1 MKMKQ
6 KASGQFLILI
16 LGAIVTLFMMEIAKA
31 QTYPSQ
37 GQILQINMPQK
48 SLTKR
53 LLENTSLNYYHQFLG
68 PTVAGRG
75 GESYNVFQEGRT
87 PYQSFHA
94 FNLRHQLNS
103 NWAIGTTLAA
113 VNAYGETVTAQQSGI
128 RNKMLRD
135 EFFNARVYL
144 QTPNLSTRLGTLF
157 TTLAYEAPTSNTAKE
172 RAMVSGAVLTQSF
185 AFALPS
191 VNWTAGLNWQ
201 YYRIYYNNNNIYVP
215 ANAYFPGSTPEV
227 QRLQTTIFS
236 GGPYLG
242 YRFNDK
248 WAVNSSVTF
257 DWDQR
262 GTQAHKN
269 KWNNNLPN
277 RSRLGVSYYPTKY
290 KFISNVGLFT
300 QALVKYT
307 TNTQAVGAELA
318 LKF

>member
-1 MKMKQ
+1 MKLKQ
-6 KASGQFLILI
+6 RVSGQFLILI
-16 LGAIVTLFMMEIAKA
+16 LSGIVTLFMIQIARA
-31 QTYPSQ
+31 QNYPNQS
-37 GQILQINMPQK
+37 QILQINMPQK
-48 SLTKR
+48 TLTRR
-53 LLENTSLNYYHQFLG
+53 LIENTSLNYYHQFLG

-94 FNLRHQLNS
+94 FNLRHQINS
-103 NWAIGTTLAA
+103 HWAIGSTLAA

-135 EFFNARVYL
+135 EFFNARVYV
-144 QTPNLSTRLGTLF
+144 QTPNLSTPIGTLF
-157 TTLAYEAPTSNTAKE
+157 TTIAYEAPTSNTAKE
-172 RAMVSGAVLTQSF
+172 RAMVAGGVLTQSF
-185 AFALPS
+185 ALALPT
-191 VNWTAGLNWQ
+191 VKWTAGINWQ
-201 YYRIYYNNNNIYVP
+201 YYRLFYTNNNVYVP
-215 ANAYFPGSTPEV
+215 ANAYFPGSIPEV

-248 WAVNSSVTF
+248 WGVNSSVTF

-269 KWNNNLPN
+269 KWNNNLPD

-290 KFISNVGLFT
+290 KFISNVGFFT

-307 TNTQAVGAELA
+307 TDTQAVGAELA

>member
-1 MKMKQ
+1 MKIKQ
-6 KASGQFLILI
+6 NASGQLLILV
-16 LGAIVTLFMMEIAKA
+16 LGALTTLFIVEISKA
-31 QTYPSQ
+31 ESYPSQ
-37 GQILQINMPQK
+37 GQVLQINMPQK
-48 SLTKR
+48 SFTRK

-94 FNLRHQLNS
+94 FNLRHQINTT
-103 NWAIGTTLAA
+103 WAMGATLAA
-113 VNAYGETVTAQQSGI
+113 VNAYGETFTAQQSGI

-135 EFFNARVYL
+135 EFFNSRLYV
-144 QTPNLSTRLGTLF
+144 QTPSLSTPIGTLF
-157 TTLAYEAPTSNTAKE
+157 TTISYEAPTSNVAKQ
-172 RAMVSGAVLTQSF
+172 RAMIYGGVLTQSF
-185 AFALPS
+185 AFKLPDLS
-191 VNWTAGLNWQ
+191 WSAGLNWQ
-201 YYRIYYNNNNIYVP
+201 YYRMYYSNNNIYVP
-215 ANAYFPGSTPEV
+215 ANAYFPGSFPEI

-248 WAVNSSVTF
+248 WGINSSLTF

-269 KWNNNLPN
+269 KWNNNLPD
-277 RSRLGVSYYPTKY
+277 RSRLGLSYYPTQF
-290 KFISNVGLFT
+290 KFISNVGVFT

-307 TNTQAVGAELA
+307 TDTQVVGAEFA